1 MLLPRAAIPTALLA
15 LLACSCTVTVSRD
28 DLDSLL
34 RAYEVRTAVME
45 SRFTVMSHF
54 TASRTAELVD
64 AFREELPH
72 VEELYGLELEERLQ
86 IYLMP
91 MMKAEVTEDDGGY
104 LLSFADKPGYQAYT
118 DHETRIVVLLYPD
131 LELPDGQVVFAVHDR
146 RDYRDS
152 LRHELSHICSH
163 KVVDEIPTW
172 LDEGLA
178 HLVGRT
184 RWIKARP
191 IVPRE
196 LPLLPKDREI
206 PLRELISWKEDGAK
220 VVAGEAHSRGDMRRL
235 ALAFTTYLVQQ
246 QPKGQ
251 PMAETLRVLA
261 GMDTEEL
268 VAHHESFQRW
278 IDQQ

>member
-1 MLLPRAAIPTALLA
+1 MLTRTAIPTALLA
-15 LLACSCTVTVSRD
+15 LLVSSCTVTVSRD

-45 SRFTVMSHF
+45 SRFTVMSNF
-54 TASRTAELVD
+54 TAARTAELVD

-72 VEELYGLELEERLQ
+72 VEQLYGLEFDQRLQ
-86 IYLMP
+86 LYLLP
-91 MMKAEVTEDDGGY
+91 MMKAEITEDDGGF

-118 DHETRIVVLLYPD
+118 DHETKIVVLLYPD

-152 LRHELSHICSH
+152 LRHELAHILSH
-163 KVVDEIPTW
+163 KVRDRLPTW

-184 RWIKARP
+184 RWIEDRP
-191 IVPRE
+191 VVPRE
-196 LPLLPKDREI
+196 LPLLPGDRDI
-206 PLRELISWKEDGAK
+206 PLRELFAWSEDGSK
-220 VVAGEAHSRGDMRRL
+220 VVAGEAQSRGDMRRL

-246 QPKGQ
+246 QPRNQ
-251 PMAETLRVLA
+251 PMAETVRALA
-261 GMDTEEL
+261 DMSAGEL
-268 VAHHESFQRW
+268 VGHHAAFQRW
-278 IDQQ
+278 LDEQ